1 MFGQMLDNYV
11 IGKNKWGGGDNMETE
26 EGILKKIYLLRKLH
40 CFNFSKFLMLVLIQ

>member
-26 EGILKKIYLLRKLH
+26 EGI
-40 CFNFSKFLMLVLIQ
+40 F